1 MSPPHSC
8 LGGVTEVYWLIKI
21 RVYLICTV
29 KESLNCLHCSFVPV
43 RLHKAMQLSEPHF
56 VNLLAFKMQRCVQP
70 ASPSCVCRFINAR
83 RRILQ
88 PMLDASSSET
98 PKAKKKTPQNRPL
111 QRFWPD
117 SIAAGGGTQQQ
128 VAMPDG
134 KHYLCCS

>member
-1 MSPPHSC
+1 MYRTSDSVLQVRVC
-8 LGGVTEVYWLIKI
+8 KI
-21 RVYLICTV
+21 
-29 KESLNCLHCSFVPV
+29 
-43 RLHKAMQLSEPHF
+43 QLSIPDSEPNQH
-56 VNLLAFKMQRCVQP
+56 LLAFEVQRCVQP
-70 ASPSCVCRFINAR
+70 ASPCVCRFINAR

-117 SIAAGGGTQQQ
+117 SIAAGGTQQQ

-134 KHYLCCS
+134 RQHNTVSRCFCCCTWPIY